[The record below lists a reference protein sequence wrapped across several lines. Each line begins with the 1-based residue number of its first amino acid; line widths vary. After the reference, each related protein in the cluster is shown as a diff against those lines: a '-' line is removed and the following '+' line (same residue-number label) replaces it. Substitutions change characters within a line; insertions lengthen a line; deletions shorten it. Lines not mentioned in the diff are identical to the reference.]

1 MPITTFTSREFNQ
14 DTARA
19 KKAAA
24 LGPVV
29 VTDRGTPSHVLLTYD
44 RYLALSSGSADIATL
59 LGMAEAAELDFA
71 PPQVDC
77 RRQGGG
83 VDLSV
88 PAGYQRRL

>member
-29 VTDRGTPSHVLLTYD
+29 VTDRGTPSHVLLSYE
-44 RYLALSSGSADIATL
+44 RYLALSGGSADIVTL
-59 LGMAEAAELDFA
+59 LGMPEAAELDFE
-71 PPQVDC
+71 PPKSAVA
-77 RRQGGG
+77 GKAAG
-83 VDLSV
+83 LS
-88 PAGYQRRL
+88 